1 MTSVWS
7 ASSGDLTDWTTLKLL
22 QAMVHWATVRGSC
35 LVILQWGT
43 ADVEISNPS
52 VENPELTNVLPL
64 KPELG
69 QNIAMHAL
77 TAARSFFPCP
87 NLYHP
92 GPFTLIFSR
101 SSPNFFYN
109 CYSEHS
115 DLMDLCF

>member
-22 QAMVHWATVRGSC
+22 QAMVHWATVRVSC

-64 KPELG
+64 RPGVG
-69 QNIAMHAL
+69 QNIATHAVS
-77 TAARSFFPCP
+77 AARDVLLLFFSVCR
-87 NLYHP
+87 
-92 GPFTLIFSR
+92 GAGWGVEGSR
-101 SSPNFFYN
+101 L
-109 CYSEHS
+109 EA
-115 DLMDLCF
+115 LMKSHKPEVAIT